1 MKTEEGKT
9 LLIARLST
17 YGAVISEKVVRLS
30 CLELPHGITL
40 PNEAFSRMST
50 LQQYGKAPHPMI
62 VCPFEEFGMPDGFTL
77 RVCGWTVGCSA
88 ASTPCT

>member
-40 PNEAFSRMST
+40 PNEGIQSNVHT
-50 LQQYGKAPHPMI
+50 
-62 VCPFEEFGMPDGFTL
+62 
-77 RVCGWTVGCSA
+77 SA
-88 ASTPCT
+88 IR